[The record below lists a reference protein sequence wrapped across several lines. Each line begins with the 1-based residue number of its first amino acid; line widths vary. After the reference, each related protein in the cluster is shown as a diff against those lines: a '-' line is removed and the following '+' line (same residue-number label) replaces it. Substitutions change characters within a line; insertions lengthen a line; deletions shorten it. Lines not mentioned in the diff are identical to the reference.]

1 MSDQSDIGAKLDR
14 VVNELHETNKLLVEV
29 IADNK
34 HRDIRLDDVEKLS
47 DKHSEELTQIKE
59 WHIKNDEAI
68 EDLKDFMNEYRPT
81 VQKQKDRDD
90 LNKKA
95 YAHVYVKAVL
105 LIALG
110 AMAAL
115 GLNNIPAIL
124 KAPTTQEQKQNH

>member
-47 DKHSEELTQIKE
+47 TKHSEELTHIKE

-68 EDLKDFMNEYRPT
+68 EDLKAFMSEYKPT
-81 VQKQKDRDD
+81 VQKQKERDD

-95 YAHVYVKAVL
+95 YAHVYVKVIL
-105 LIALG
+105 LMSLG
-110 AMAAL
+110 AMVAL
-115 GLNNIPAIL
+115 GLNNIPTIL
-124 KAPTTQEQKQNH
+124 KDSATQEQKQNP